1 MRIDDITQA
10 SLLYD
15 FYGQLLSK
23 RQREVME
30 LYHEENLTLAE
41 IADEFGIS
49 RQGVHDALKNAEK
62 SLNGYEEKLGLV
74 AKFQKSTDAVQKI
87 DKIIDG
93 VIKSLQ
99 IEGDAAAG
107 SDESVRND
115 TSNVIG
121 NLKKVKDIIDNLE
134 E

>member
-23 RQREVME
+23 RQSEVME

-74 AKFQKSTDAVQKI
+74 AKFQKSTDVVQQI
-87 DKIIDG
+87 DIVIDD
-93 VIKSLQ
+93 VIGALQDKSDVDQ
-99 IEGDAAAG
+99 A
-107 SDESVRND
+107 
-115 TSNVIG
+115 VIG
-121 NLKKVKDIIDNLE
+121 NLQKVKDIIDNLE